1 LLFLF
6 QLAVNLAGHGKVDM
20 SNFDLLRVL
29 GTGAYGKVF
38 LVRKVGGQDEGKLYA
53 MKVLKKASIVQKQK
67 TLEHTRTER
76 QVLEAIRQSPFLVTL
91 HYAFQTDAK
100 LHLILGTGAC
110 LDKHF
115 CTADYVSGGELF
127 THLYQRDHFTEPE
140 VKIYIGEII
149 LALEHLH
156 KLGIIYRDIKLE
168 NILLDSQGHV
178 VLTDFGLSKEFLPH
192 EKASWQRDA
201 LDQRTYSFCGT
212 IEYMAPEVV
221 RGGSTGHDF
230 SVDWWSVGVL
240 TYELLTG
247 ASPFTV
253 EGERNNQAEISKRIL
268 KSQPPIPENMSADV
282 KDFIQKLLVKDP
294 RKRLGG
300 GIDDALELKKHRF
313 FKGLNWD
320 DLAEKKIGAPFVP
333 KITGELDVSNF
344 AEEFTSM
351 VPADSPALV
360 PSSDD
365 KIFKGYSYVAPSVV
379 FSDNILTD
387 ELLGNTND
395 SRPNISQLIAA
406 KFKNSPFFQN
416 YDLITKE
423 GMLGDG
429 SFSICRKCVHKKT
442 GVAYAVKIVS
452 RRMDTTQE
460 VQLLR
465 LCQGHPNVVQFVEAF
480 QDEAHTYLVLELLT
494 GGELLERIRRKARF
508 TESEA
513 CRIFRRLVSAVHFM
527 HSRGVVHR
535 DLKPENLLFTDS
547 SEGATIKVVDFG
559 FARFKPSDS
568 QLMKTPCFTLNYA
581 APEVL
586 RQASTGN
593 SAAGYTESCDLWSLG
608 VILYTMLSGRAPFQS
623 PSRHASAAALMQRI
637 REGEFCFDGPQW
649 DPVSEEAKSVIRG
662 LLTVECQARLT
673 MAELR
678 SHSWVHTKSS
688 HWSASLMTPDVLS
701 SSSSPRAAESALRA
715 TFDAFHLA
723 TRGGFRL
730 LDVSAAPLAQRRRLK
745 RNSADVRSDSSVS
758 TSSGSSF
765 TSSTSSSSS
774 SVSEVAP
781 SVRSLGFVPGR
792 DESNNV
798 SVDSVFTYPETKVA
812 AYLSTLPDVAERP
825 VAEEAASPSVD
836 DIEAMTVELAT
847 TDLTADV
854 ADEEPDKTVEETTS
868 TKGGDVA
875 PSPTLLVSEPTCGIL
890 GADSSEPN
898 VRNEKEIE
906 GKISQ
911 AAETSETNEVVTEA
925 SQDARQPKTTRSL
938 RKRRSPQES
947 STTTT
952 TTQGS
957 SDSSRSDSLC
967 EGPNT
972 KKVRRKKS
980 PPKQQL
986 RRGRKQQ

>member
-1 LLFLF
+1 
-6 QLAVNLAGHGKVDM
+6 M

-100 LHLILGTGAC
+100 LHLILG
-110 LDKHF
+110 
-115 CTADYVSGGELF
+115 
-127 THLYQRDHFTEPE
+127 
-140 VKIYIGEII
+140 
-149 LALEHLH
+149 
-156 KLGIIYRDIKLE
+156 
-168 NILLDSQGHV
+168 
-178 VLTDFGLSKEFLPH
+178 
-192 EKASWQRDA
+192 
-201 LDQRTYSFCGT
+201 
-212 IEYMAPEVV
+212 
-221 RGGSTGHDF
+221 
-230 SVDWWSVGVL
+230 
-240 TYELLTG
+240 
-247 ASPFTV
+247 
-253 EGERNNQAEISKRIL
+253 
-268 KSQPPIPENMSADV
+268 
-282 KDFIQKLLVKDP
+282 
-294 RKRLGG
+294 
-300 GIDDALELKKHRF
+300 
-313 FKGLNWD
+313 
-320 DLAEKKIGAPFVP
+320 
-333 KITGELDVSNF
+333 
-344 AEEFTSM
+344 
-351 VPADSPALV
+351 
-360 PSSDD
+360 
-365 KIFKGYSYVAPSVV
+365 
-379 FSDNILTD
+379 
-387 ELLGNTND
+387 
-395 SRPNISQLIAA
+395 A
-406 KFKNSPFFQN
+406 KC
-416 YDLITKE
+416 I
-423 GMLGDG
+423 
-429 SFSICRKCVHKKT
+429 HKKT
-442 GVAYAVKIVS
+442 GVAYAVKIVT

-494 GGELLERIRRKARF
+494 GGELLERIRRRARF

-513 CRIFRRLVSAVHFM
+513 CRIFRRLVSAVHYM

-547 SEGATIKVVDFG
+547 SEVATIKVVDFG
-559 FARFKPSDS
+559 FARFKPSDN

-586 RQASTGN
+586 RQASAGN
-593 SAAGYTESCDLWSLG
+593 SSAGYTESCDLWSLG
-608 VILYTMLSGRAPFQS
+608 VILVVHDALR
-623 PSRHASAAALMQRI
+623 PSAVPVAEPPRQRGSLMQRI

-649 DPVSEEAKSVIRG
+649 DPVSEQAKSVIRG
-662 LLTVECQARLT
+662 LLTVESQARLT

-678 SHSWVHTKSS
+678 AHPWVHTKSS

-792 DESNNV
+792 DDASNV
-798 SVDSVFTYPETKVA
+798 GVDSVFTYPETKVA
-812 AYLSTLPDVAERP
+812 AYLSTLPDVVECS
-825 VAEEAASPSVD
+825 VAEEATSPGVGD

-847 TDLTADV
+847 TDLAADV
-854 ADEEPDKTVEETTS
+854 VEEKPQ
-868 TKGGDVA
+868 TKGGGDVA
-875 PSPTLLVSEPTCGIL
+875 ASPAVGASEQMPGCLEAGVSEPHVQNENEIDDK
-890 GADSSEPN
+890 ASKAAESSEIDE
-898 VRNEKEIE
+898 V
-906 GKISQ
+906 
-911 AAETSETNEVVTEA
+911 AADA
-925 SQDARQPKTTRSL
+925 QRDARRPQTTRSL

-952 TTQGS
+952 QGS
-957 SDSSRSDSLC
+957 SDSGRSESLG
-967 EGPNT
+967 EGPNN
-972 KKVRRKKS
+972 KKVRRKRS
-980 PPKQQL
+980 PPKQHS
-986 RRGRKQQ
+986 RRGRKQR

>member
-1 LLFLF
+1 MRI
-6 QLAVNLAGHGKVDM
+6 QANWKDRYARGKDPVNLAGHGKVDM

-100 LHLILGTGAC
+100 LHLIL
-110 LDKHF
+110 
-115 CTADYVSGGELF
+115 DYVSGGELF

-168 NILLDSQGHV
+168 NILLDSQGHI

-192 EKASWQRDA
+192 EK
-201 LDQRTYSFCGT
+201 DQRTYSFCGT

-300 GIDDALELKKHRF
+300 GIDDALELKKHKF

-333 KITGELDVSNF
+333 KIAGELDVSNF

-351 VPADSPALV
+351 VPADSPALA
-360 PSSDD
+360 PASDD

-395 SRPNISQLIAA
+395 TRPNISQLLAA

-416 YDLITKE
+416 YDLIAKE
-423 GMLGDG
+423 GILGDG
-429 SFSICRKCVHKKT
+429 SFSICRKCIHKKT

-494 GGELLERIRRKARF
+494 GGELLERIRRRARF

-513 CRIFRRLVSAVHFM
+513 CRIFRRLVSAVHYM

-547 SEGATIKVVDFG
+547 SEVATIKVVDFG
-559 FARFKPSDS
+559 FARFKPSDN

-586 RQASTGN
+586 RQASAGN
-593 SAAGYTESCDLWSLG
+593 SSAGYTESCDLWSLG
-608 VILYTMLSGRAPFQS
+608 VILYTMLSGRTPFQS

-649 DPVSEEAKSVIRG
+649 DPVSEQAKSVIRG
-662 LLTVECQARLT
+662 LLTVESQARLT

-678 SHSWVHTKSS
+678 AHPWVHTKSS

-774 SVSEVAP
+774 SASEVAP

-792 DESNNV
+792 DDASNV
-798 SVDSVFTYPETKVA
+798 GVDSVFTYPETKVA
-812 AYLSTLPDVAERP
+812 AYLSTLPDVVECS
-825 VAEEAASPSVD
+825 VAEEATSPCVGD

-847 TDLTADV
+847 TDLAADV
-854 ADEEPDKTVEETTS
+854 AEEKPQ
-868 TKGGDVA
+868 TKGGGDVA
-875 PSPTLLVSEPTCGIL
+875 VSPAVGASEQMSSCLEAGASEPHVRDENEIDDK
-890 GADSSEPN
+890 ASRAAESSE
-898 VRNEKEIE
+898 VDEV
-906 GKISQ
+906 
-911 AAETSETNEVVTEA
+911 AADA
-925 SQDARQPKTTRSL
+925 QRDARQPQTTRSL

-952 TTQGS
+952 QGS
-957 SDSSRSDSLC
+957 SDSGRSESLG

-972 KKVRRKKS
+972 KKVRRKRS
-980 PPKQQL
+980 PPKQQS
-986 RRGRKQQ
+986 RRGRKQR

>member
-1 LLFLF
+1 MGVFFSARKCCRRGNRDVKPLLP
-6 QLAVNLAGHGKVDM
+6 VNLAGHGKVDM
-20 SNFDLLRVL
+20 SNFELLRVL

-38 LVRKVGGQDEGKLYA
+38 LVRKVGGHDHGKLYA

-100 LHLILGTGAC
+100 LHLIL
-110 LDKHF
+110 
-115 CTADYVSGGELF
+115 DYVSGGELF
-127 THLYQRDHFTEPE
+127 THLYQRDHFTESE
-140 VKIYIGEII
+140 VKIYIGEIV

-168 NILLDSQGHV
+168 NILLDSQGHI

-192 EKASWQRDA
+192 EK
-201 LDQRTYSFCGT
+201 DQRTYSFCGT

-221 RGGSTGHDF
+221 RGGTTGHDF

-240 TYELLTG
+240 AYELLTG

-268 KSQPPIPENMSADV
+268 KSQPPMPDTISGDI

-300 GIDDALELKKHRF
+300 GIDDALELKRHRF
-313 FKGLNWD
+313 FKGLNWE
-320 DLAEKKIGAPFVP
+320 DLATKRIAAPFVP
-333 KITGELDVSNF
+333 KIAGELDVSNF

-351 VPADSPALV
+351 VPADSPALA
-360 PSSDD
+360 PMSDD
-365 KIFKGYSYVAPSVV
+365 KVFKGYSYVAPSVL

-387 ELLGNTND
+387 ELIGCSND
-395 SRPNISQLIAA
+395 SRPNMSQLLAA
-406 KFKNSPFFQN
+406 KFKNSAFFQN
-416 YDLITKE
+416 YDLITRE
-423 GMLGDG
+423 GILGDG
-429 SFSICRKCVHKKT
+429 SYSVCRKCINKKT
-442 GVAYAVKIVS
+442 GLAYAVKIVS
-452 RRMDTTQE
+452 RRIDTTQE

-465 LCQGHPNVVQFVEAF
+465 MCQGHPNIVQFVEAF
-480 QDEAHTYLVLELLT
+480 QDEAHTYIVLELLT
-494 GGELLERIRRKARF
+494 GGELLERIRRRARF

-547 SEGATIKVVDFG
+547 SENATIKVVDFG
-559 FARFKPSDS
+559 FARLKPQDS

-586 RQASTGN
+586 RQASSGSGATGY
-593 SAAGYTESCDLWSLG
+593 SESCDLWSLG
-608 VILYTMLSGRAPFQS
+608 VILYTMLSGRAPFQT
-623 PSRHASAAALMQRI
+623 PSRNASAAALMQRI
-637 REGEFCFDGPQW
+637 REGEFSFSGPQW
-649 DPVSEEAKSVIRG
+649 EPVSDQAKDMIRG
-662 LLTVECQARLT
+662 LLTVEAQRRLT

-678 SHSWVHTKSS
+678 SHPWVHTRSS

-701 SSSSPRAAESALRA
+701 SSSSPRAAESAVRA

-765 TSSTSSSSS
+765 TSTSSSSS
-774 SVSEVAP
+774 SSSSA
-781 SVRSLGFVPGR
+781 SHNSAAAASTRSLGFVPAREDSARGA
-792 DESNNV
+792 
-798 SVDSVFTYPETKVA
+798 DSVFTYPETKVA
-812 AYLSTLPDVAERP
+812 AYLSTLPDVVERH
-825 VAEEAASPSVD
+825 EESGIRE
-836 DIEAMTVELAT
+836 DIETMTVDLAT
-847 TDLTADV
+847 TALATTVKPVKPDAIASPAIAAAAVLPENTWDRETKATPSLSSLPTIPETAETL
-854 ADEEPDKTVEETTS
+854 EESRAESTTS
-868 TKGGDVA
+868 TEQAASAEQGGPMTRSRRKR
-875 PSPTLLVSEPTCGIL
+875 PSPQENAAVITSLSDDGS
-890 GADSSEPN
+890 DKSEPN
-898 VRNEKEIE
+898 MKKSR
-906 GKISQ
+906 
-911 AAETSETNEVVTEA
+911 
-925 SQDARQPKTTRSL
+925 
-938 RKRRSPQES
+938 RRSPQKS
-947 STTTT
+947 S
-952 TTQGS
+952 
-957 SDSSRSDSLC
+957 
-967 EGPNT
+967 
-972 KKVRRKKS
+972 
-980 PPKQQL
+980 PKCN
-986 RRGRKQQ
+986 RKQR